1 MANQPFMAR
10 LQEPFREVMMPD
22 PSSAKG
28 FLRNLA
34 STTVFQASGY
44 ILALVNV
51 PYLTRML
58 GVADYGV
65 LAFVISINAYL
76 FLVIDW
82 GFSLGSTRDI
92 AQANGDIAT
101 IRRIFWQTMAAKA
114 LLSLG
119 ATVVLIAVIGL
130 HRVPS
135 PIYLLLPGILNILG
149 AVFSVDWLMQGLER
163 MALFTVYSVGGR
175 ALGVVLTFV
184 LVHGPA
190 DTWIACALQGVG
202 SIAGSLAGFVIACRV
217 LDMGRPQLRIGAAAR
232 QIWDYR
238 HYFLSQSSWIAYST
252 AAPLFLTFAS
262 GATAV
267 GLFAGAD
274 RIARIVMA
282 LIVPLSMVMYPR
294 VNALM
299 ARSREAAARVAG
311 PFLAVQIMFA
321 LLLTVVFFFGAVPI
335 VTLVLGPRFSAAA
348 EVLRWLSALPLLT
361 GVAGTLSRQF
371 LIPLGWNRAVS
382 RITLVCTA
390 IYLVLLAVF
399 CRALGAPGAAIALI
413 VTEAIHC
420 AAFLIFLYRNERVF
434 TINAFRAVTKTPRQV
449 VDVFESLVVRL
460 RSS

>member
-1 MANQPFMAR
+1 
-10 LQEPFREVMMPD
+10 MPD

-28 FLRNLA
+28 FIRNLA

-44 ILALVNV
+44 VLAMINV

-76 FLVIDW
+76 FLIIDW

-92 AQANGDIAT
+92 AQANGDVET
-101 IRRIFWQTMAAKA
+101 IRRIFWQTMTAKA

-135 PIYLLLPGILNILG
+135 PIYLLLPGLLNIVG
-149 AVFSVDWLMQGLER
+149 AVFSVDWFMQGLER
-163 MALFTVYSVGGR
+163 MALFTIYSVGGR
-175 ALGVVLTFV
+175 ALGVLLTFV
-184 LVHGPA
+184 FVHGPG

-202 SIAGSLAGFVIACRV
+202 SLAGGLAGFVIARRV
-217 LDMGRPQLRIGAAAR
+217 LDMGAVRLPLGAAAR

-299 ARSREAAARVAG
+299 ARSREAAAGVAG
-311 PFLAVQIMFA
+311 PFLAVQVVFA
-321 LLLTVVFFFGAVPI
+321 SLLTVVFFFGAVPI
-335 VTLVLGPRFSAAA
+335 VTLVLGPRFGASA

-361 GVAGTLSRQF
+361 GIAGTLSRQF

-382 RITLVCTA
+382 RITMVCTA
-390 IYLVLLAVF
+390 IYLVLLAIF
-399 CRALGAPGAAIALI
+399 CRAYGAPGAAIALI
-413 VTEAIHC
+413 VTEAVHC
-420 AAFLIFLYRNERVF
+420 VVFMVFLYRHERVF
-434 TINAFRAVTKTPRQV
+434 TLNSVLAVTNTPRQV
-449 VDVFESLVVRL
+449 MDVFETLVVKVRSSLVHR
-460 RSS
+460 RPS

>member
-1 MANQPFMAR
+1 M
-10 LQEPFREVMMPD
+10 
-22 PSSAKG
+22 
-28 FLRNLA
+28 
-34 STTVFQASGY
+34 T
-44 ILALVNV
+44 
-51 PYLTRML
+51 
-58 GVADYGV
+58 
-65 LAFVISINAYL
+65 
-76 FLVIDW
+76 
-82 GFSLGSTRDI
+82 
-92 AQANGDIAT
+92 
-101 IRRIFWQTMAAKA
+101 AKA

-119 ATVVLIAVIGL
+119 ATVVLAGVIGL
-130 HRVPS
+130 HQVPS
-135 PIYLLLPGILNILG
+135 PIYLLLPGLLNIVG

-163 MALFTVYSVGGR
+163 MALFTLYSVGGR
-175 ALGVVLTFV
+175 ALGVLLTFV

-202 SIAGSLAGFVIACRV
+202 AIAGSLAGFVIACRV
-217 LDMGRPQLRIGAAAR
+217 LDMGKPRFPFGAAAG

-299 ARSREAAARVAG
+299 SRSREAAAGVAG
-311 PFLAVQIMFA
+311 PFLAAQILFA

-361 GVAGTLSRQF
+361 GIAGTLSRQF
-371 LIPLGWNRAVS
+371 LIPLGWSRAVS
-382 RITLVCTA
+382 RITLVCTS

-399 CRALGAPGAAIALI
+399 CREYGAPGAAIALI
-413 VTEAIHC
+413 LTEAIHC
-420 AAFLIFLYRNERVF
+420 AAFLMFLYKREHVF
-434 TINAFRAVTKTPRQV
+434 TINAALAVTNRLRQLM
-449 VDVFESLVVRL
+449 DVFGTLVFKL
-460 RSS
+460 R

>member
-1 MANQPFMAR
+1 
-10 LQEPFREVMMPD
+10 MPD

-28 FLRNLA
+28 FIRNLA

-44 ILALVNV
+44 VLAMINV

-76 FLVIDW
+76 FLIIDW

-92 AQANGDIAT
+92 ARAHGDVET
-101 IRRIFWQTMAAKA
+101 IRRIFWQTMTAKA

-119 ATVVLIAVIGL
+119 ATAALAGVIGL

-135 PIYLLLPGILNILG
+135 PIYLLLPGLLNIVG
-149 AVFSVDWLMQGLER
+149 AIFSVDWLMQGLER
-163 MALFTVYSVGGR
+163 MALFTLYSVGGR
-175 ALGVVLTFV
+175 TLGVLLTFI

-202 SIAGSLAGFVIACRV
+202 SIAGGLAGFVIACRV
-217 LDMGRPQLRIGAAAR
+217 LDMGKPRFPFAAAAG

-274 RIARIVMA
+274 RIARIAMA

-299 ARSREAAARVAG
+299 TRSREAAAGVAG
-311 PFLAVQIMFA
+311 PFLAAQIMFA
-321 LLLTVVFFFGAVPI
+321 LLLTVFFFFGAVPI

-361 GVAGTLSRQF
+361 GIAGTLSRQF
-371 LIPLGWNRAVS
+371 LIPLGWSRAVS
-382 RITLVCTA
+382 RITLLCTA
-390 IYLVLLAVF
+390 FYLVLLAVL
-399 CRALGAPGAAIALI
+399 CHEYGAPGAAIALI

-420 AAFLIFLYRNERVF
+420 AAFLSLLYRRERVF
-434 TINAFRAVTKTPRQV
+434 TRNAALAVANRLRQV
-449 VDVFESLVVRL
+449 LDVFGTLVVKL
-460 RSS
+460 R

>member
-1 MANQPFMAR
+1 
-10 LQEPFREVMMPD
+10 MPD
-22 PSSAKG
+22 PSTAKG
-28 FLRNLA
+28 FIRNLA
-34 STTVFQASGY
+34 STTMFQASGY
-44 ILALVNV
+44 ILAMINV

-76 FLVIDW
+76 FLIIDW

-92 AQANGDIAT
+92 AQAHGDVAI
-101 IRRIFWQTMAAKA
+101 IRRIFWQTMTAKA

-119 ATVVLIAVIGL
+119 ATVVLLGVIGM
-130 HRVPS
+130 HQVPS
-135 PIYLLLPGILNILG
+135 AIYLLLPGLLNIVG
-149 AVFSVDWLMQGLER
+149 AVFSVDWLMLGLER

-175 ALGVVLTFV
+175 TLGVLLTFV

-202 SIAGSLAGFVIACRV
+202 SIAGGLAGFIIALRV
-217 LDMGRPQLRIGAAAR
+217 LDMGRPSFPFGPAGR
-232 QIWDYR
+232 QVWDYR

-262 GATAV
+262 GSTAV

-294 VNALM
+294 VNALIS
-299 ARSREAAARVAG
+299 RSREAAAGVAG
-311 PFLAVQIMFA
+311 PFLAVQVMFA
-321 LLLTVVFFFGAVPI
+321 SVLTVVFFFGAVPI
-335 VTLVLGPRFSAAA
+335 VTLVLGRHFIAAA

-361 GVAGTLSRQF
+361 GIASTLSRQF

-382 RITLVCTA
+382 RITLLCTA
-390 IYLVLLAVF
+390 IYLVMLAAF
-399 CRALGAPGAAIALI
+399 CRDFGAPGAAMALI

-420 AAFLIFLYRNERVF
+420 VLFLSFLYRHERVF
-434 TINAFRAVTKTPRQV
+434 SISALLAVTNTPRQV
-449 VDVFESLVVRL
+449 MDVYESLVVRL

>member
-1 MANQPFMAR
+1 
-10 LQEPFREVMMPD
+10 MPD

-28 FLRNLA
+28 VIRNLA

-44 ILALVNV
+44 VLAMINV

-58 GVADYGV
+58 GVEDYGV

-76 FLVIDW
+76 FLIMDW

-92 AQANGDIAT
+92 AQAQGDVEL
-101 IRRIFWQTMAAKA
+101 IRRIFWQTLTAKA

-119 ATVVLIAVIGL
+119 ATVVLVAVVGM

-135 PIYLLLPGILNILG
+135 PIYLLLPGLLNIVG
-149 AVFSVDWLMQGLER
+149 AIFSVDWLMQGLER

-175 ALGVVLTFV
+175 AAGVLLTFV

-202 SIAGSLAGFVIACRV
+202 AIAGALAGFVLACRV
-217 LDMGRPQLRIGAAAR
+217 LDMGRPRIHFGGAAR

-274 RIARIVMA
+274 RVARIVMG

-299 ARSREAAARVAG
+299 TRSREAAAHVAG
-311 PFLAVQIMFA
+311 PFLALQIMFA
-321 LLLTVVFFFGAVPI
+321 SVLTIVFFCGAVPI
-335 VTLVLGPRFSAAA
+335 VTLVLGARFSAAA

-361 GVAGTLSRQF
+361 GIAGTLSRQF
-371 LIPLGWNRAVS
+371 LIPLGWDRAVS

-399 CRALGAPGAAIALI
+399 CRAYGAPGAAIALI
-413 VTEAIHC
+413 LTEAIHC
-420 AAFLIFLYRNERVF
+420 VAFLRLLYRHERSF
-434 TINAFRAVTKTPRQV
+434 TINAFLAVINAPRQV
-449 VDVFESLVVRL
+449 MDVFEVLVVKL

>member
-1 MANQPFMAR
+1 
-10 LQEPFREVMMPD
+10 MPD
-22 PSSAKG
+22 PSSARG
-28 FLRNLA
+28 FIRNLA

-44 ILALVNV
+44 VLAMINV

-76 FLVIDW
+76 FLIIDW

-92 AQANGDIAT
+92 AQANGDAET
-101 IRRIFWQTMAAKA
+101 IRRIFWQTMTAKA

-119 ATVVLIAVIGL
+119 ATVVLVAVIGL

-135 PIYLLLPGILNILG
+135 PIYLLLPGLLNIAG

-163 MALFTVYSVGGR
+163 MALFTLYSVGGR
-175 ALGVVLTFV
+175 SLGVLLTFV
-184 LVHGPA
+184 FVHGPA

-202 SIAGSLAGFVIACRV
+202 SIAGGLAGFVIACRV
-217 LDMGRPQLRIGAAAR
+217 LDMGKPRLRVGAAAW
-232 QIWDYR
+232 QIWEYR

-252 AAPLFLTFAS
+252 AAPLFLTFAA

-299 ARSREAAARVAG
+299 ARSREAAASVAG
-311 PFLAVQIMFA
+311 PFLAVQILFA
-321 LLLTVVFFFGAVPI
+321 VLLTLVFFFGAVPI
-335 VTLVLGPRFSAAA
+335 VTLVLGSRFSDAAA
-348 EVLRWLSALPLLT
+348 VLRWLSALPLLT
-361 GVAGTLSRQF
+361 GIAGTLSRQF

-382 RITLVCTA
+382 RITLVCTV
-390 IYLVLLAVF
+390 IYLVLLAIF
-399 CRALGAPGAAIALI
+399 CRTDGATGAAIALI
-413 VTEAIHC
+413 LTEAIHC
-420 AAFLIFLYRNERVF
+420 AVFLVFLYRNERVF
-434 TINAFRAVTKTPRQV
+434 TLNALLAVVNTPRQV
-449 VDVFESLVVRL
+449 MAVFDSLMARF
-460 RSS
+460 S

>member
-1 MANQPFMAR
+1 MAPFTTR
-10 LQEPFREVMMPD
+10 LREPFREVLMPD

-28 FLRNLA
+28 FIRNLA
-34 STTVFQASGY
+34 STTIFQASGY
-44 ILALVNV
+44 ILAMINV

-65 LAFVISINAYL
+65 LAFVISINGYL
-76 FLVIDW
+76 FLIVDW

-92 AQANGDIAT
+92 AQAHGDAET
-101 IRRIFWQTMAAKA
+101 IRRIFWKTMTAKA

-119 ATVVLIAVIGL
+119 ATAVLLGVTAM
-130 HRVPS
+130 HPVPH
-135 PIYLLLPGILNILG
+135 PIYLLLPGLLNIVG

-175 ALGVVLTFV
+175 ALGVLLTFV

-190 DTWIACALQGVG
+190 DTWIACALQGVS
-202 SIAGSLAGFVIACRV
+202 SIAGGLAGFVIACRV
-217 LDMGRPQLRIGAAAR
+217 LHMGKPHAPFAAAAR

-238 HYFLSQSSWIAYST
+238 HYFLSQSSWIAYCT

-282 LIVPLSMVMYPR
+282 LIIPLSMVMYPR

-299 ARSREAAARVAG
+299 SRSREAAASAAG
-311 PFLAVQIMFA
+311 PFLAVQITFA
-321 LLLTVVFFFGAVPI
+321 LLLTVVFFFAAGPI
-335 VTLVLGPRFSAAA
+335 VTLILGPRFVAAA
-348 EVLRWLSALPLLT
+348 AVLRWLSALPLL
-361 GVAGTLSRQF
+361 AGIASTLSRQF
-371 LIPLGWNRAVS
+371 LLPLGWDRAVS
-382 RITLVCTA
+382 RITLICTA
-390 IYLVLLAVF
+390 FYLVVLAPC
-399 CRALGAPGAAIALI
+399 CRGYGASGAAVALI
-413 VTEAIHC
+413 MTEALHC
-420 AAFLIFLYRNERVF
+420 AAFLFLLYRKERVF
-434 TINAFRAVTKTPRQV
+434 TINAILAVTNTRQHV
-449 VDVFESLVVRL
+449 LDVFETLAVRL

>member
-1 MANQPFMAR
+1 MA
-10 LQEPFREVMMPD
+10 D
-22 PSSAKG
+22 PASAKG
-28 FLRNLA
+28 FVRNLA
-34 STTVFQASGY
+34 STTMFQASGY
-44 ILALVNV
+44 ILALINV

-65 LAFVISINAYL
+65 LAFVISINAYI
-76 FLVIDW
+76 FLIIDW

-92 AQANGDIAT
+92 AQANGDIEI
-101 IRRIFWQTMAAKA
+101 IRRIFWQTMTAKA
-114 LLSLG
+114 ILSVG
-119 ATVVLIAVIGL
+119 ATLVLFAVIGL

-135 PIYLLLPGILNILG
+135 PIYLLLPGLLNIVG

-163 MALFTVYSVGGR
+163 MALFTLYSVGGR
-175 ALGVVLTFV
+175 ALGVLLTFI

-202 SIAGSLAGFVIACRV
+202 SIAGGLAGFAIACRV
-217 LDMGRPQLRIGAAAR
+217 LDMGRPHIAIRAAAV

-262 GATAV
+262 GSTAV

-294 VNALM
+294 VNALLT
-299 ARSREAAARVAG
+299 RSREAAASVAG
-311 PFLAVQIMFA
+311 PFMALQILFA
-321 LLLTVVFFFGAVPI
+321 LVLTVVFFFGAGPI
-335 VTLVLGPRFSAAA
+335 VTLVLGHRFSAAA

-361 GVAGTLSRQF
+361 GIAGTLSRQF

-382 RITLVCTA
+382 QITLICTA
-390 IYLVLLAVF
+390 IYLLLLAGF
-399 CRALGAPGAAIALI
+399 CRYLGAPGAAIALI
-413 VTEAIHC
+413 LTEAIHS
-420 AAFLIFLYRNERVF
+420 AAFFIFLYRKERAF
-434 TINAFRAVTKTPRQV
+434 TINAVMAVTNTPRQV
-449 VDVFESLVVRL
+449 MEVFESLAGRL

>member
-1 MANQPFMAR
+1 
-10 LQEPFREVMMPD
+10 MPD
-22 PSSAKG
+22 RSSAKD
-28 FLRNLA
+28 FVRNLA

-44 ILALVNV
+44 VLAMINV

-58 GVADYGV
+58 GVEDYGV

-76 FLVIDW
+76 FLIIDW
-82 GFSLGSTRDI
+82 GFSLGATRDI
-92 AQANGDIAT
+92 AQANGDVET
-101 IRRIFWQTMAAKA
+101 IRRIFWQTITAKA

-119 ATVVLIAVIGL
+119 ATVVLFAVVGL

-135 PIYLLLPGILNILG
+135 PIYLLLPGLLNIVG

-175 ALGVVLTFV
+175 SLGVILTFV
-184 LVHGPA
+184 LVHGPD

-202 SIAGSLAGFVIACRV
+202 AIVGAIAGFAIACRV
-217 LDMGRPQLRIGAAAR
+217 LDLGKPRIHFRAAAQ

-274 RIARIVMA
+274 RIARIAMA
-282 LIVPLSMVMYPR
+282 LIVPLSMIMYPR
-294 VNALM
+294 VNALIT
-299 ARSREAAARVAG
+299 RSREAAARVAG
-311 PFLAVQIMFA
+311 PFLALQILFA
-321 LLLTVVFFFGAVPI
+321 SLLTVVFFFGAVPI
-335 VTLVLGPRFSAAA
+335 VTLVLGPRFSEAA

-361 GVAGTLSRQF
+361 GIASTLSRQF

-390 IYLVLLAVF
+390 IYLVLLAVL
-399 CRALGAPGAAIALI
+399 CRAYGAPGAAIALI
-413 VTEAIHC
+413 LAEAIHC
-420 AAFLIFLYRNERVF
+420 VVFLVVLYRHERAF
-434 TINAFRAVTKTPRQV
+434 TINAILATTNAPRKMMN
-449 VDVFESLVVRL
+449 VFEVLVVKL

>member
-1 MANQPFMAR
+1 
-10 LQEPFREVMMPD
+10 MPH
-22 PSSAKG
+22 PSSARG
-28 FLRNLA
+28 FIRNLA

-44 ILALVNV
+44 VLAMVNV

-76 FLVIDW
+76 FLIIDW

-92 AQANGDIAT
+92 ARANGDAET
-101 IRRIFWQTMAAKA
+101 IRRIFWQTMTAKA

-119 ATVVLIAVIGL
+119 ATGVLFAVVGL
-130 HRVPS
+130 RQVPS
-135 PIYLLLPGILNILG
+135 PIYLLLPGLLNIVA

-202 SIAGSLAGFVIACRV
+202 AIAGAVAGFVIACRV
-217 LDMGRPQLRIGAAAR
+217 LDMGRPRVRVGAAVR

-299 ARSREAAARVAG
+299 ARSRAAAANVAG
-311 PFLAVQIMFA
+311 PFLAAQIMFA
-321 LLLTVVFFFGAVPI
+321 SLLTVVFFFGAVPI
-335 VTLVLGPRFSAAA
+335 VTLVLGPRFGAAA

-361 GVAGTLSRQF
+361 GIAGTLSRQF
-371 LIPLGWNRAVS
+371 LLPLGWDRAVS
-382 RITLVCTA
+382 RITLICTA

-399 CRALGAPGAAIALI
+399 CRDYGAPGAAIALI

-420 AAFLIFLYRNERVF
+420 VAFLLFLYRHERAF
-434 TINAFRAVTKTPRQV
+434 AINALRAVTHAPRQV
-449 VDVFESLVVRL
+449 SEVFETLVVKM

>member
-1 MANQPFMAR
+1 
-10 LQEPFREVMMPD
+10 MPD

-28 FLRNLA
+28 LIRNIA
-34 STTVFQASGY
+34 STTAFQASGY
-44 ILALVNV
+44 VLAMINV

-76 FLVIDW
+76 FLIIDW

-92 AQANGDIAT
+92 AQANGDVET
-101 IRRIFWQTMAAKA
+101 IRRIFWQTMTAKA

-119 ATVVLIAVIGL
+119 ATAALVAVVGL
-130 HRVPS
+130 HSVPS
-135 PIYLLLPGILNILG
+135 PIYLLLPGLLNIVS

-163 MALFTVYSVGGR
+163 MALFTVYAVGGR

-202 SIAGSLAGFVIACRV
+202 AVAGALAGFVIACRV
-217 LDMGRPQLRIGAAAR
+217 LDMGRPRIRVGAAAR
-232 QIWDYR
+232 QIWNYR

-252 AAPLFLTFAS
+252 AAPLVLAVVS
-262 GATAV
+262 GDTAV

-274 RIARIVMA
+274 RIARIAMA

-299 ARSREAAARVAG
+299 ARSRKAAAGVAG
-311 PFLAVQIMFA
+311 PFLAVQILFA
-321 LLLTVVFFFGAVPI
+321 SLLTVLFFFGAVPI
-335 VTLVLGPRFSAAA
+335 VTLVLGPGFSAAA
-348 EVLRWLSALPLLT
+348 DVLRWLSPLPLLT
-361 GVAGTLSRQF
+361 GIAGTLNRQF
-371 LIPLGWNRAVS
+371 MIPLGWYRAVS

-399 CRALGAPGAAIALI
+399 CRTLGAQGAAIALI

-420 AAFLIFLYRNERVF
+420 AAYLVFLSRRERMF
-434 TINAFRAVTKTPRQV
+434 TLDAILAVTNTPRRMML
-449 VDVFESLVVRL
+449 VFETLVVRL

>member
-1 MANQPFMAR
+1 
-10 LQEPFREVMMPD
+10 MPD

-28 FLRNLA
+28 FMRNLA

-44 ILALVNV
+44 ILAMVNV

-76 FLVIDW
+76 FLIIDW
-82 GFSLGSTRDI
+82 GFSLGATREI
-92 AQANGDIAT
+92 ARAQGDAEK
-101 IRRIFWQTMAAKA
+101 IRRIFWQTMTAKA

-119 ATVVLIAVIGL
+119 ATGVLVVVIGL
-130 HRVPS
+130 HRVPN
-135 PIYLLLPGILNILG
+135 PIYLLLPGLLNIVG

-163 MALFTVYSVGGR
+163 MALFTIYSVGGR
-175 ALGVVLTFV
+175 ALGVILTFV

-202 SIAGSLAGFVIACRV
+202 SIAGGLAGFAIACRV
-217 LDMGRPQLRIGAAAR
+217 LDMGRPRMPLGDALQ

-299 ARSREAAARVAG
+299 ARSRDAAARVAG
-311 PFLAVQIMFA
+311 PFLALQIAFA
-321 LLLTVVFFFGAVPI
+321 SLLSVVFFFGAVPI
-335 VTLVLGPRFSAAA
+335 VTLVLGPRFSASA

-361 GVAGTLSRQF
+361 GVSGTLTRQF
-371 LIPLGWNRAVS
+371 LIPLGWSRAVS
-382 RITLVCTA
+382 RITLVCTV

-399 CRALGAPGAAIALI
+399 CRAYGAPGAAMALI
-413 VTEAIHC
+413 LTEAFHC
-420 AAFLIFLYRNERVF
+420 VAFLVFLYRRERRFSVS
-434 TINAFRAVTKTPRQV
+434 ALLAVAHTPRQV
-449 VDVFESLVVRL
+449 MAIFEVLVLKL
-460 RSS
+460 R